1 MKKSLLALL
10 ISSVFLLSGC
20 EDKINTQKLLDAEKQ
35 IMQLESQLR
44 STQSELEKA
53 KNAFPALNVE
63 IVELF
68 NKSEY
73 VQLSKEKKAE
83 FGQESSNVQVF
94 TSLPKTNVAWLDQ
107 LLLTQVFNALG
118 VGLTQLKAEEIT
130 QDELTQILQQRYDTL
145 ISEIKEQPA
154 IEMSR
159 SLESYYLGQRNNIA
173 SFYFFSYDYYGGAH
187 GMFMTNYANVDIN
200 KKKVI
205 TLNDLIEPRNQD
217 KVKDALWEIYSI
229 ERLDENGEYNGFIAK
244 DDFRI
249 SENFYFGTNGIR
261 FVYPVYELGP
271 YSEGEVEIELDWYMA
286 NKLFNSDY
294 HRTAKDG
301 FEQNPIEM

>member
-1 MKKSLLALL
+1 MKKSLFTLL
-10 ISSVFLLSGC
+10 IGSVFLLSGC

-35 IMQLESQLR
+35 IMHL
-44 STQSELEKA
+44 STQLKSAQAELEKS
-53 KNAFPALNVE
+53 KNVFPSLNVE

-68 NKSEY
+68 NKSED
-73 VQLSKEKKAE
+73 VKLSKEQKAE
-83 FGQESSNVQVF
+83 FERESSAVQVF
-94 TSLPKTNVAWLDQ
+94 ASIPKTNVAWLDQ
-107 LLLTQVFNALG
+107 LLLAKVFSTLG

-130 QDELTQILQQRYDTL
+130 KDELTQILQQRYDTL
-145 ISEIKEQPA
+145 MSDIKEQPA
-154 IEMSR
+154 VAMSS
-159 SLESYYLGQRNNIA
+159 SLESYYLGQRNNIV

-187 GMFMTNYANVDIN
+187 GMFMTHYANVDIN

-205 TLNDLIEPRNQD
+205 TLNDLIDPRNQD

-244 DDFRI
+244 NDFRI
-249 SENFYFGTNGIR
+249 SENFYFGLNSIR

-271 YSEGEVEIELDWYMA
+271 YSEGEVEIELDWSMA

-301 FEQNPIEM
+301 FGQNPIEN